1 MAVIDTSAT
10 DAATAAE
17 IRAALADLVHQLPDY
32 DSLTL
37 VATADNVTIPVSAV
51 TLEGT
56 ARDVVLQAIETLEF
70 GGRRHIEAGI
80 EAAAREAAT
89 FGPGSYDVLLVAT
102 GADATTDDDIWN
114 ARHAPPGPDGSSNVG
129 IDLYAVAIGAGDHEG
144 LLKRAST
151 NYQWAASAADL
162 PLALAPYRLVVSE
175 ATLLGVGPLP
185 TDGSPAT
192 AIVGPSHFGV
202 RFTAYS
208 PGRSVGIEVESP
220 DGDVYDVDSRAEGV
234 TVQEIGNRVSI
245 VVNGADEGEWRLRF
259 TGPVAAAAG
268 AWYEVEETLTE
279 TYSLVTAYGTG
290 DTTDD
295 LRFGV
300 GILPGP
306 TVKASARL
314 VRPDGKE
321 ETVALGTL
329 GQDELNIG
337 GAIQILGAIV
347 EKPEPAGSYRVFLD
361 VDVTDAAG
369 VRRVYH
375 WIEGAYVM
383 PHRDSDGDGITDSV
397 ELHDGLD
404 AHDPADGA
412 MDHDFDGLTT
422 ARELAALGT
431 DPGEWDTDSGGES
444 DGSEVAAGRN
454 PLDGKDDQPAPTCI
468 DLLPTPGPG
477 ATPTPMP
484 AASAPPAPELE
495 ALLPDV
501 VLGHPTQ
508 KLSMTAP
515 QHLEYVFAIY
525 DAFLAC
531 TGTHRS
537 DLSLAI
543 AVVNELNAWSVTAVR
558 VDGVSGREMADIFLF
573 RLTAGPTGGRL
584 EKRTVDGRE
593 YWLSEV
599 GWAVYATDKTFY
611 WVTSFAVGY
620 APSPGSQPPLPP
632 SQEIVEAII
641 RQLPLDR

>member
-10 DAATAAE
+10 DAATAAQ
-17 IRAALADLVHQLPDY
+17 IRAALADLVHQLPAY

-37 VATADNVTIPVSAV
+37 VTTADAVATPVSGV
-51 TLEGT
+51 TLDGT
-56 ARDVVLQAIETLEF
+56 ARDGVLQAIESLEF
-70 GGRRHIEAGI
+70 GGSRHLAAGI

-102 GADATTDDDIWN
+102 GADATTDDDMWN

-129 IDLYAVAIGAGDHEG
+129 LDLYAVAIGAGDHEG

-151 NYQWAASAADL
+151 NYQWAASAAGL
-162 PLALAPYRLVVSE
+162 ALALAPYRLVVSE
-175 ATLLGVGPLP
+175 ATLLAVGPLP
-185 TDGSPAT
+185 FDGSPAT
-192 AIVGPSHFGV
+192 AIVGPTHLGV
-202 RFTAYS
+202 RFTVYS
-208 PGRSVGIEVESP
+208 PGRHVGIEVESP
-220 DGDVYDVDSRAEGV
+220 DKQVYDVDSHADDV
-234 TVQEIGNRVSI
+234 TVQEVGNRVSI
-245 VVNGADEGEWRLRF
+245 VVNGANEGEWRLRF

-268 AWYEVEETLTE
+268 AWYEVEETATE

-314 VRPDGKE
+314 VRPDGTE
-321 ETVALGTL
+321 ETVALKTL
-329 GQDELNIG
+329 GQDDLNIG
-337 GAIQILGAIV
+337 GAIQVLGAIV
-347 EKPEPAGSYRVFLD
+347 EKPEPAGSYRVYLD

-369 VRRVYH
+369 ARRVYH

-397 ELHDGLD
+397 EFYRGLD
-404 AHDPADGA
+404 PHDPTDGA
-412 MDHDFDGLTT
+412 TDHDSDGLTT
-422 ARELAALGT
+422 ARELADVGT

-454 PLDGKDDQPAPTCI
+454 PLDGKDDQPAPTCL

-477 ATPTPMP
+477 ATPSPGP
-484 AASAPPAPELE
+484 AVSAPPAPELE

-501 VLGHPTQ
+501 VLGHPMQ

-515 QHLEYVFAIY
+515 QHLDYVFAIF

-531 TGTHRS
+531 TGTDRS
-537 DLSLAI
+537 DLSLAV
-543 AVVNELNAWSVTAVR
+543 AVANELNAWSVTAVR
-558 VDGVSGREMADIFLF
+558 VDGVSGQEMADIFLF
-573 RLTAGPTGGRL
+573 RLTRGPTGGRL

-599 GWAVYATDKTFY
+599 GWAVYATDRTFY
-611 WVTSFAVGY
+611 LITSLAVGY
-620 APSPGSQPPLPP
+620 APSQESQAPLPP